1 MSPNPTK
8 LLALIL
14 LCVIFIFLFAPL
26 NRLDCYTMCYSKLLN
41 VDNQTSLNEQLSIDG
56 LTNHCY
62 YVEPST
68 IKEMHNKDSDLGLI
82 QINIRGLLNNN

>member
-14 LCVIFIFLFAPL
+14 LCVIFIFLFAPVT
-26 NRLDCYTMCYSKLLN
+26 RLDCYTMCYSKLLN
-41 VDNQTSLNEQLSIDG
+41 VDNQTSLNEQLSIDR

-82 QINIRGLLNNN
+82 QINI